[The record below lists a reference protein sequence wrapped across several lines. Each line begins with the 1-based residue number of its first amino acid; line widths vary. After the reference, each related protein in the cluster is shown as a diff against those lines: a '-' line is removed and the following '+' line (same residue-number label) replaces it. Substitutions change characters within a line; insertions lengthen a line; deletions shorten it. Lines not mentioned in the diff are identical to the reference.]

1 MTGLKTTEVHLLV
14 GGVGGGSQDVSC
26 LSWSPNPETLP
37 TFSSPKVKIRTQ
49 MLPWIICNFFFFF
62 FCRGMVR
69 LCHMSVLN
77 RADPGARLH
86 SE

>member
-62 FCRGMVR
+62 LQGDGEAMPHVCAQQ
-69 LCHMSVLN
+69 S
-77 RADPGARLH
+77 
-86 SE
+86 